1 MKSTK
6 KSGIA
11 LIPFLVF
18 IVVYLGA
25 GLIYQARGEAMA
37 FYMFPSV
44 TALFLAVL
52 VAFCMEKE
60 SISEKF

>member
-37 FYMFPSV
+37 F
-44 TALFLAVL
+44 
-52 VAFCMEKE
+52 
-60 SISEKF
+60 